1 MATSESSA
9 GVTQRRVLAVA
20 YALDDV
26 IEAARE
32 FDDMRVFGRKRHG
45 MILDESTHVDALVEE
60 LRRRIEY
67 AKARAVGVGWFLR
80 FGMARPGQ
88 FETRLRLHLETL
100 RDACWRI
107 DHSNQRGTRDI
118 AVSVAEWPVDRLER
132 ASVIL
137 QAVAVPPKDEDLPP
151 ADLINHERAAEIAM
165 CAACTIRRWLVT
177 GKLVGY
183 GPHRQVSE
191 SELRQRLPQIRER
204 RSRTKKKPRR
214 P

>member
-1 MATSESSA
+1 MATSGSSA

-45 MILDESTHVDALVEE
+45 MILGESTHVDALVEE
-60 LRRRIEY
+60 LRDRIEC
-67 AKARAVGVGWFLR
+67 AKACAVGVGWFLR

-88 FETRLRLHLETL
+88 FETRLRLHLQTL
-100 RDACWRI
+100 QDTCSRI
-107 DHSNQRGTRDI
+107 DHTNQRGKWEL
-118 AVSVAEWPVDRLER
+118 AVSCAEWPVDRLEK
-132 ASVIL
+132 ASVVL

-204 RSRTKKKPRR
+204 RSRTKKKPGR